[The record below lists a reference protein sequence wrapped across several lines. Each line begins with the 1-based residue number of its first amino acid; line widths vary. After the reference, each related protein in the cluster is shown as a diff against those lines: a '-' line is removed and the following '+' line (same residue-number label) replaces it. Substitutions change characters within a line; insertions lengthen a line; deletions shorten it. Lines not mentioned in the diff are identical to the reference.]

1 MSYPRPYD
9 FSDEVAI
16 VTGAGSRMKGEA
28 GNGSATA
35 MLIARYGGRVAIVDR
50 NEEAAQET
58 KRMIKAEGGRAEV
71 VLADV
76 TIAEQCKAAVA
87 KTAELFGKVTILVNI
102 GGSRMQGCLSG

>member
-16 VTGAGSRMKGEA
+16 ITGAGSRMKGEV

-35 MLIARYGGRVAIVDR
+35 VLIARYGGRVAIIDR
-50 NEEAAQET
+50 NEEAGNET
-58 KRMIKAEGGRAEV
+58 KRMIEAEGGEAEV

-76 TIAEQCKAAVA
+76 TIADQCKASVA
-87 KTAELFGKVTILVNI
+87 KTVELFGKVTILVNI
-102 GGSRMQGCLSG
+102 GK